1 MSGSKNAAL
10 PLIAAALMSGSEC
23 VLERIPRIRDVE
35 MMLRVASSLGAD
47 VKWDNRHTV
56 RIESTVL
63 NNTVAPEHLVR
74 EMRASIQIAGPLLAR
89 CGRVTITTP
98 GGCAIGPRPI
108 NFHLKGLAALGAKVT
123 EEHGIITLEADG
135 LQGAEILL
143 DYPSVGATENLMC
156 AAAVAR
162 GRTTIRNV
170 AKEPEIVEVQTF
182 LNAMGAH
189 VRGAG
194 TDVIRID
201 GVDELHG
208 TRHAIIPD
216 RIEAGTL
223 MVAAAITKS
232 QLELRDV
239 IAEHVEAIIA
249 KLQEMGVRFEKLDS
263 AIRVDGSGPLKAA
276 VIRSMPY
283 PGFPTDMQP
292 QMTALACLADG
303 VSIIHEEVFSNRFK
317 HVEELTR
324 MGADI
329 KLEGRCAIVCGVPE
343 LCGAVVRAHDLRAGA
358 AMVLAALAAVGT
370 SQIENAEHLAR
381 GYEDFAPKL
390 RSIGADIEELV
401 TV

>member
-1 MSGSKNAAL
+1 
-10 PLIAAALMSGSEC
+10 MSGSEC
-23 VLERIPRIRDVE
+23 ALERIPRIRDVE
-35 MMLRVASSLGAD
+35 MMLRVVSSLGAD

-56 RIESTVL
+56 RIQSTVI

-89 CGRVTITTP
+89 CGRVRITTP

-162 GRTTIRNV
+162 GRTVIRNV
-170 AKEPEIVEVQTF
+170 AKEPEIVEVETF

-194 TDVIRID
+194 TDVIRVD

-208 TRHAIIPD
+208 TRHSIIPD
-216 RIEAGTL
+216 RIETGTL

-239 IAEHVEAIIA
+239 IAEHVEAVIA

-381 GYEDFAPKL
+381 GYEDFASKL